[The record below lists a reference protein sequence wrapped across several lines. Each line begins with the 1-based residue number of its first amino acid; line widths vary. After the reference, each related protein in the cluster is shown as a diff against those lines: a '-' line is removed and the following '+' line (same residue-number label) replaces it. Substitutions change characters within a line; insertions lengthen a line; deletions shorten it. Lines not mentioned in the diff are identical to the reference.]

1 MKNIPRPLN
10 EHAQLEDGTEYN
22 TIPSIHVAIPHR
34 PPAEEPPNEPKRPP
48 VEEPGEDPDEPPPQN
63 PPPVEEPPNEPGHPP
78 VKEPPS
84 IEALG
89 MRHRDYT
96 VCQKNVPIGLG

>member
-48 VEEPGEDPDEPPPQN
+48 VEELEPVMPEPLAKVDE
-63 PPPVEEPPNEPGHPP
+63 
-78 VKEPPS
+78 S
-84 IEALG
+84 IEKVTRKANFTRREWVIIGSLIALLII
-89 MRHRDYT
+89 
-96 VCQKNVPIGLG
+96 VLIALIGLIVFTL